1 MTTRKLQDFLP
12 NNQEENKIDTTPSFE
27 KEPTPIKI
35 DYECPLC
42 GDMGFLRH
50 TTNVQDERFGRS
62 YPCSCTLE
70 KRKTRLTETLLANS
84 GLGALKRLN
93 FDNLLSVGR
102 TSDKA
107 NQTNYEKATQIAKD
121 YSAVMHGWLVILGEH
136 GSGKTHVAASIVN
149 AAIARGIPTMFFSVA
164 DLVDYFHSALN
175 KEKNGE
181 ATDRGYSALLDIPL
195 LVIDDCYSQISNE
208 WGQQKFEQLINHRW
222 NAKLPTVFTT
232 LALNDDL
239 DPRLSIR
246 LSDDENTQIVD
257 LGIWESA
264 PYSFIG
270 AMDKSTV
277 TKFKFENFVS
287 DGIGLSKTQRQD
299 LVWLE
304 GRLREWAAQP
314 DGWIVL
320 TGSHGVGKTH
330 LACAIANVRMEQGDR
345 VAFATVP
352 DLLDHLRASYKQ
364 EQSESYDQTFK
375 RLLDVK
381 LLVLDDLGAHRSS
394 DWAEEKIY
402 QLINHRYTTR
412 AWTII
417 TMNGKPSNLEDRIA
431 SRLTFTELSE
441 VYEVEA
447 PDFRTLR
454 PTS

>member
-12 NNQEENKIDTTPSFE
+12 NNLEEAEIDMTPLS
-27 KEPTPIKI
+27 KNEPTPIKAE
-35 DYECPLC
+35 YACPLC

-50 TTNVQDERFGRS
+50 TTNREDKRFGRS
-62 YPCSCTLE
+62 YPCTCTIK
-70 KRKTRLTETLLANS
+70 KRKTRLTETLLINS

-93 FDNLLSVGR
+93 FENLLKVGR
-102 TSDKA
+102 TSDKT
-107 NQTNYEKATQIAKD
+107 NQVNYEKATEIAKD
-121 YSAVMHGWLVILGEH
+121 YSVEMRGWLVILGEH

-149 AAIARGIPTMFFSVA
+149 AAIDQGIPSMFFSVA
-164 DLVDYFHSALN
+164 DLLDYFHTALN
-175 KEKNGE
+175 KEKTGE
-181 ATDRGYSALLDIPL
+181 ALEQGYSALLNIPL
-195 LVIDDCYSQISNE
+195 LVIDDCYTQISND
-208 WGQQKFEQLINHRW
+208 WGQQKFDQLMNHRW

-232 LALNDDL
+232 LALNDEL
-239 DPRLSIR
+239 DHRLNIR
-246 LSDDENTQIVD
+246 LSDDENTQVVD
-257 LGIWESA
+257 LGIWENA

-270 AMDKSTV
+270 AMDKETI

-287 DGIGLSKTQRQD
+287 DGIGLSEDQRQD

-304 GRLREWAAQP
+304 GRLREWSAQP

-320 TGSHGVGKTH
+320 TGNHGVGKTH
-330 LACAIANVRMEQGDR
+330 LACAIANVRIDQGDR

-364 EQSESYDQTFK
+364 DQSESYDQTFK
-375 RLLDVK
+375 RLLEVK

-417 TMNGKPSNLEDRIA
+417 TMNGKPSSLEDRIA

-441 VYEVEA
+441 VYKVEA